1 MNDADRSPSAL
12 EPLLSPE
19 GWDLLNSLP
28 PYAEADSLALNQ
40 RLRTQGHSPE
50 LVAAALTQ
58 SSLRAEAAAKF
69 GDFAE
74 KMLFTRDGLQ
84 QATRLPVAAR
94 HAQRFREAGLTHAA
108 DLGCGLGGDTMALAS
123 LGLNVIAVEADE
135 TTAAA
140 ATVNLMAFPEAEVLH
155 TTAEEFMDQHGPL
168 PAGWGLWLD
177 PARRDAGRGHSGSG
191 AASRLWDPESF
202 SPPLSFVTGLAQ
214 TGIPMGVKLG
224 PGIPHEL
231 IPEGCEAEWVSD
243 GGDVV
248 EVVLWFNAL
257 ARRAHTV
264 SGEGDQTA
272 AEPAVISRAAT
283 VLHTDEG
290 GRRALELT
298 SASGWGAAVGKTS
311 EADPAP
317 APARRPD
324 EGDVLYEPDGAVIRA
339 GLVQDCAAS
348 FGGELLDEHIAYF
361 LTAEAYTG
369 DLSPLARGYRV
380 ERVMDFN
387 VRTLK
392 RWSQE
397 EAVTSLEIKKRGVDI
412 VPEQL
417 RRQILS
423 GTKSGKKTA
432 SGQKTTSGKG
442 AKGTKV
448 HRTLVLV
455 RIGQERIAAVVQPL

>member
-1 MNDADRSPSAL
+1 MNDADRSPSPL

-19 GWDLLNSLP
+19 GWQLLNSLP
-28 PYAEADSLALNQ
+28 PYSEADSLTLNQ
-40 RLRTQGHSPE
+40 RLRKQGHSPE

-58 SSLRAEAAAKF
+58 SSLRAEAVAKF
-69 GDFAE
+69 GEFAE

-168 PAGWGLWLD
+168 PEGWGLWLD
-177 PARRDAGRGHSGSG
+177 PARRDAGRGHTRSGS
-191 AASRLWDPESF
+191 ASRVWDPEAF
-202 SPPLSFVTGLAQ
+202 SPPLSFVTSLAE
-214 TGIPMGVKLG
+214 TGIPMGVKMG

-248 EVVLWFNAL
+248 EAVLWFNAL
-257 ARRAHTV
+257 ARRLSSDDAD
-264 SGEGDQTA
+264 GERS
-272 AEPAVISRAAT
+272 AVSRAAT
-283 VLHTDEG
+283 VLHSSEE
-290 GRRALELT
+290 GRRAVELI
-298 SASGWGAAVGKTS
+298 SSSGWNTAAGTTEAPDAGAAP
-311 EADPAP
+311 EADGVAS
-317 APARRPD
+317 AARLPVPD
-324 EGDVLYEPDGAVIRA
+324 EILYEPDGAIIRA
-339 GLVQDCAAS
+339 GLVQDCAAA

-361 LTAEAYTG
+361 VTAEPYAG
-369 DLSPLARGYRV
+369 DPAPLARGYRV
-380 ERVMDFN
+380 EHVMDFN
-387 VRTLK
+387 VKILQ
-392 RWSQE
+392 RWAQE
-397 EAVTSLEIKKRGVDI
+397 ESVTSLEIKKRGVDI

-417 RRQILS
+417 RRQIL
-423 GTKSGKKTA
+423 GGKRSGKK
-432 SGQKTTSGKG
+432 SRGS
-442 AKGTKV
+442 KV